1 MLVRHWMTAPA
12 LVVPPTMEA
21 VAALDRMAES
31 KLRRLPV
38 EQHGKL
44 VGIVTR
50 GDLEAKLGWDRMT
63 WRRLGRRVEDAM
75 TPNPVTVA
83 PDDLLETAVQ
93 LMLKHR
99 IECIPVV
106 EDGKITG
113 IITET
118 DVFRAFADLMGRVPA
133 NVAR

>member
-1 MLVRHWMTAPA
+1 MFVRNWMTAPA
-12 LVVPPTMEA
+12 FVVPPTMEA
-21 VAALDRMAES
+21 HLALDRMAEL

-38 EQHGKL
+38 EQQGNL

-63 WRRLGRRVEDAM
+63 WRRLSRRVEDAM

-83 PDDLLETAVQ
+83 PDDMMDAAVQ

-106 EDGKITG
+106 EDGKIKG

-118 DVFRAFADLMGRVPA
+118 DVFRAFADLMRHLPA
-133 NVAR
+133 NVGR

>member
-1 MLVRHWMTAPA
+1 MLVRNWRTAPA

-21 VAALDRMAES
+21 IAALDRMGEL

-75 TPNPVTVA
+75 TPNPVTIG
-83 PDDLLETAVQ
+83 PDDMLEAAVQ

-106 EDGKITG
+106 EDGKIMG

-118 DVFRAFADLMGRVPA
+118 DVFRAFAELMGKIPA
-133 NVAR
+133 NVGR